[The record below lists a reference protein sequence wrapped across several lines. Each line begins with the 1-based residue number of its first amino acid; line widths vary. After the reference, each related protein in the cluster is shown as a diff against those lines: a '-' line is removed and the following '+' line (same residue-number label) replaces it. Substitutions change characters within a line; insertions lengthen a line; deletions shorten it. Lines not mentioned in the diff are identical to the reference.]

1 MTSERKSY
9 GRKSF
14 SYDILFFNFIALPVF
29 FFSWVLGFFN
39 LTYTISA
46 DIKTDYSGDMTA
58 QIFYIAEGINSEYTE
73 QYSERAVLILQKD
86 KYSRLSIKL
95 KHPEMPLLRLR
106 LDLGEKAEGQIT
118 VKNLSVGG
126 QKIINIG
133 DSNKFIY
140 NDLSLVSATDGE
152 VTEFKATGTDPF
164 ISSQN
169 AILSESERLAV
180 LNSARLKVLTS
191 VFVSLIIAGILFSL
205 IRFTPSM
212 RRTFCINWV

>member
-118 VKNLSVGG
+118 IKNLSVEGH
-126 QKIINIG
+126 KITNIG
-133 DSNKFIY
+133 DRKLFTY
-140 NDLSLVSATDGE
+140 NDLSLTSASDSD
-152 VTEFKATGTDPF
+152 VVEFKATGTDPF

-169 AILSESERLAV
+169 AILSESDRLTV

-191 VFVSLIIAGILFSL
+191 VFVSLIIAGLLFSL